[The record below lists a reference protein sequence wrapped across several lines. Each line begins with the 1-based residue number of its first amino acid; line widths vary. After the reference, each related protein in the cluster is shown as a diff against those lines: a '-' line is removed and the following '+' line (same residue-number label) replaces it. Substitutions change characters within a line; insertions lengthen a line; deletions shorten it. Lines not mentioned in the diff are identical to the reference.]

1 MMYNRAAEHVELL
14 RALGTFDEYG
24 TKNEYAVY
32 GRTRMYITLYNQQRT
47 EDARYKDVT
56 HVGYTDCLDMSD
68 DMIVRT
74 ERGELFKVLL
84 VNDYARRTVVFLMRT
99 EL

>member
-1 MMYNRAAEHVELL
+1 MMYNRAAESVELL

-24 TKNEYAVY
+24 TKTEYAVY
-32 GRTRMYITLYNQQRT
+32 GRTRMYITLYNQKRT

-56 HVGYTDCLDMSD
+56 HVGYADCLDISD